1 MSRSTWIEKPSKN
14 SKRLAWRSLNGK
26 RQFIALGKCT
36 QKVAKH
42 FQVRLNQLIEYQSV
56 GMPLSPDLIEWANQI
71 APAIQNELV
80 TNGLLGRAHGYTL
93 QEWIAYYFAH
103 NKKAGPETR
112 IKWGNTR
119 DRLLQ
124 FLGAD
129 AMLYLITAADAEEFR
144 EELELNGK
152 KSGGGLAPATVNKHC
167 SIASQFFNGAIK
179 KRVITENPFAGI
191 ETCNLPNKEREHFV
205 SVEETNMLIE
215 ALPLWQL
222 RTFVALARYGGL
234 RSPSES
240 VMLKWE
246 DVHFG
251 NQVTGDPGYML
262 VPNIKT
268 RHNASVD
275 DYRKVPLFPELL
287 PHIQEAWEQSSE
299 GAEYVL
305 QGYEHIDV
313 NRFNSRSLNLRTPVL
328 RAIRNAGL
336 VQWPRVF
343 QNLRA
348 TCETEL
354 CDEHPLHLVVY
365 WLNNSVRMAQ
375 KHYLQITDD
384 HHLAGCG
391 IAPEPKAVSPAVTA
405 ASFIPIHA
413 PSAKTQ
419 TLQKKAFPV
428 IDRHGPSVGIP
439 QVGDEGLEPP
449 TSSV

>member
-1 MSRSTWIEKPSKN
+1 MY
-14 SKRLAWRSLNGK
+14 KRLAWRTSNNK
-26 RQFIALGKCT
+26 RENIALGKCT
-36 QKVAKH
+36 QKVAHH

-56 GMPLSPDLIEWANQI
+56 GMPLSPDLVEWANQI
-71 APAIQNELV
+71 ASEIQNQL
-80 TNGLLGRAHGYTL
+80 TIKGLLGEAHGYTL
-93 QEWIAYYFAH
+93 QEWIGYYFAH
-103 NKKAGPETR
+103 NKKAGTETR

-119 DRLLQ
+119 DRLFE
-124 FLGAD
+124 FLGPD
-129 AMLYLITAADAEEFR
+129 TMLYSITPADAEEFR

-152 KSGGGLAPATVNKHC
+152 NGGGGLAPATVNKHC

-179 KRVITENPFAGI
+179 KRVITENCFADV
-191 ETCNLPNKEREHFV
+191 ETGNLPNKGREYFV
-205 SVEETNMLIE
+205 SIEETNKLME
-215 ALPLWQL
+215 ALPCWQL
-222 RTFVALARYGGL
+222 RTVLALARYGGL

-240 VMLKWE
+240 VRLRWE

-251 NQVTGDPGYML
+251 NAATGDCGYML

-275 DYRKVPLFPELL
+275 DYRKVPLFPKLL
-287 PHIQEAWEQSSE
+287 PYMEEAWEQASE

-305 QGYEHIDV
+305 EGYEHIDV
-313 NRFNSRSLNLRTPVL
+313 NRFNSRALNLRTPVL

-384 HHLAGCG
+384 HLRAGCG
-391 IAPEPKAVSPAVTA
+391 MKPDRQVVAQVVADPSLIAP
-405 ASFIPIHA
+405 HA
-413 PSAKTQ
+413 PSVKTQ
-419 TLQKKAFPV
+419 TLQKEAFHV
-428 IDRHGPSVGIP
+428 IDRHGPSVAFC
-439 QVGDEGLEPP
+439 V
-449 TSSV
+449 